1 MPRPQKNKKPTK
13 PIADVPPI
21 AVAKHDRPPVNV
33 DLSDSARMAREV
45 TLLVAGLCSTK
56 MDVAFIAA
64 EMLLHLG
71 RGQMAA
77 QLGHNFSHLSNSDL
91 ATIRAQTA
99 IFEFPSNPNQ
109 ESTVEK
115 LFLGFVKSVANN
127 DPALKKQRWKTA
139 GNSDLPLIA
148 ALSFLVGNLAWQNR
162 ATGSP
167 LTPPP
172 PMTRQNVKDA
182 FDAVSGTH
190 CPASGPQAGGGR
202 FCDWMDL

>member
-1 MPRPQKNKKPTK
+1 MPRPQKKKKPTK
-13 PIADVPPI
+13 PFADVP
-21 AVAKHDRPPVNV
+21 VTVGAKLDRPPTTTN
-33 DLSDSARMAREV
+33 LSDSARMAREIA
-45 TLLVAGLCSTK
+45 LLVSGLCSTK

-77 QLGHNFSHLSNSDL
+77 QLGYNYSHLNNAHL
-91 ATIRAQTA
+91 NTIMAETA
-99 IFEFPSNPNQ
+99 ILEHPGNPNQ

-139 GNSDLPLIA
+139 GNSDLPFIT

-162 ATGSP
+162 APST
-167 LTPPP
+167 

-182 FDAVSGTH
+182 FDAVAGKH
-190 CPASGPQAGGGR
+190 CPASAPQAGGGPW
-202 FCDWMDL
+202 CDWMDL